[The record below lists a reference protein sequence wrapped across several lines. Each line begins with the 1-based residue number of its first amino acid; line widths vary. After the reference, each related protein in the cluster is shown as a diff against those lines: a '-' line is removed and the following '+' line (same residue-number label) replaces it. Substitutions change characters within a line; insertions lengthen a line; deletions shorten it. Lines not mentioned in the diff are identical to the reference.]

1 MKKLENRP
9 YQKQQ
14 PPQMPIVAVYF
25 TDKQFEEIKQGVID
39 GTIDKLIRE
48 IARDEIKKYDLKA
61 PYLNQKEFSE
71 WIGESVATIKQ
82 LKAKG
87 LPVSKALNT
96 DRYGKQ
102 SYIDF
107 MRQHERWK
115 ELGQWERQIFMTS
128 RTN

>member
-1 MKKLENRP
+1 MESMTSPIIKVYLTDAQFKEL
-9 YQKQQ
+9 KQDLL
-14 PPQMPIVAVYF
+14 
-25 TDKQFEEIKQGVID
+25 DKFSID
-39 GTIDKLIRE
+39 LVNNLIDERIQQE
-48 IARDEIKKYDLKA
+48 QA

-107 MRQHERWK
+107 MKQYER
-115 ELGQWERQIFMTS
+115 
-128 RTN
+128 

>member
-48 IARDEIKKYDLKA
+48 ITRDEIKKYDLKA

-107 MRQHERWK
+107 MKQYER
-115 ELGQWERQIFMTS
+115 
-128 RTN
+128 

>member
-48 IARDEIKKYDLKA
+48 ITRDEIKKYDLRA

-107 MRQHERWK
+107 MKQYER
-115 ELGQWERQIFMTS
+115 
-128 RTN
+128 

>member
-1 MKKLENRP
+1 MESMTSPIIKVYLTDAQFKEL
-9 YQKQQ
+9 KQDLL
-14 PPQMPIVAVYF
+14 
-25 TDKQFEEIKQGVID
+25 DKFSID
-39 GTIDKLIRE
+39 LVNNLIDER
-48 IARDEIKKYDLKA
+48 IKKEHT

-87 LPVSKALNT
+87 LPVSYALDT
-96 DRYGKQ
+96 PRYGKQ

-115 ELGQWERQIFMTS
+115 ELETWKRQIFMTS
-128 RTN
+128 QTD

>member
-1 MKKLENRP
+1 MEKLENRP

-39 GTIDKLIRE
+39 GAIDKLIRE
-48 IARDEIKKYDLKA
+48 ITRDETKKYDLKA
-61 PYLNQKEFSE
+61 PYLNQKQFSE
-71 WIGESVATIKQ
+71 WIGESVATINE
-82 LKAKG
+82 LRAKG

-107 MRQHERWK
+107 MRQHER
-115 ELGQWERQIFMTS
+115 
-128 RTN
+128 

>member
-1 MKKLENRP
+1 MEKLENRP

-25 TDKQFEEIKQGVID
+25 TDKQFEELKQGVID
-39 GTIDKLIRE
+39 GAIDKLIRE
-48 IARDEIKKYDLKA
+48 IARDEIEKYDLKA

-71 WIGESVATIKQ
+71 WIGESVATVNE
-82 LKAKG
+82 LRAKG

-107 MRQHERWK
+107 MRQHER
-115 ELGQWERQIFMTS
+115 
-128 RTN
+128 